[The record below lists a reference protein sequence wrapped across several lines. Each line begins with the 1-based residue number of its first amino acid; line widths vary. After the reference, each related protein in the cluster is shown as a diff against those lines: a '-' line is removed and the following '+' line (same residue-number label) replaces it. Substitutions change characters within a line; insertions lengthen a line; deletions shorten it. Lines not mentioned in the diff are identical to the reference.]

1 MLNLVPEKVDE
12 KKTNFSPQ
20 ISTLYF
26 TQMGDTPNKSANY
39 ALLEERLNRL
49 DQKNFDW
56 SAWKKGTLLV
66 LEKVFG
72 KESLYVKEL
81 ENTDYHYN
89 SWSLRDTAGSEDP
102 VKAGVRE
109 LLNICLTDAEHNQ
122 ENIQTPAQNAKP
134 VQIEGIINQFLDHA
148 TMSEIEKIAKSEV
161 PAMSKEEK
169 IQKILTEKIP
179 NYQAALLSKILIQVT
194 D

>member
-1 MLNLVPEKVDE
+1 MEENQN
-12 KKTNFSPQ
+12 KT
-20 ISTLYF
+20 
-26 TQMGDTPNKSANY
+26 ANY
-39 ALLEERLNRL
+39 ALLEERLKRL

-102 VKAGVRE
+102 VKASVRE
-109 LLNICLTDAEHNQ
+109 LLNICLTDAEHSQ
-122 ENIQTPAQNAKP
+122 KTKQAPPKDEKQAQIK
-134 VQIEGIINQFLDHA
+134 EIINQFLDHA
-148 TMSEIEKIAKSEV
+148 TLAEIEKIAKSEV

-179 NYQAALLSKILIQVT
+179 NYQTALLAKILIQMIM
-194 D
+194 